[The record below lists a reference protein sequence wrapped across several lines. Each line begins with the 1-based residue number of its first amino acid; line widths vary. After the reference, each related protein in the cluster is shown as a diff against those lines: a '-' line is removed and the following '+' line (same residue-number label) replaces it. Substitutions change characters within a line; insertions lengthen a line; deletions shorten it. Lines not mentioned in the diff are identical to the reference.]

1 MAKENIERFL
11 GNSINSNY
19 DVGLKKVQCDKSWKN
34 FETSFLNCSRNE
46 ISNILSRNLTADI
59 LISDLF
65 SESKNLEVKGSYPEH
80 YKNYVGLVG
89 VAKIGKT
96 ELIKEIIRHY
106 SNQFYFVFYLDLREI
121 DYEKPINLYNLLL
134 PEHYRWMR
142 KIEYTNAVVEKML
155 LDYDKILF
163 IMDHLDASKLEHKE
177 KNGQSHYYRE
187 AIPSYFIS
195 NILCGKIF
203 YESKKIIV
211 SRPLQYYKLHKD
223 FQPKFVANVIGLTQD
238 KQKNICKKKG
248 LQLRIP
254 LLKSKQDIYSLCT
267 VPLSFNA
274 FIDYLE
280 NTNCCITL
288 TNMFAVVFCS
298 FLESLEQ
305 HSSNDLNKLSEF
317 AYLQLTN
324 DKSNKFFFDLKELQT
339 NKVDEVCIDSFFATE
354 LCQKY
359 QPALS
364 KIASCKFRFSNLLV
378 QEFFVAL
385 KLFQSDTSKLK
396 SFFSL
401 VSKNLSENRDN
412 SLNYV
417 VILFLFG
424 LCNYESN
431 DVIKSLLS
439 RDDINIS
446 NIKSCLN
453 EFHTK
458 LRFH

>member
-1 MAKENIERFL
+1 MLSKFRE
-11 GNSINSNY
+11 
-19 DVGLKKVQCDKSWKN
+19 CDKSWKN
-34 FETSFLNCSRNE
+34 FEKSFLNCSRNE

-59 LISDLF
+59 DISDLF
-65 SESKNLEVKGSYPEH
+65 SESENLEVKGSNPQH
-80 YKNYVGLVG
+80 YKNYIGLVG

-106 SNQFYFVFYLDLREI
+106 SNQFYFVFYLDFREI
-121 DYEKPINLYNLLL
+121 NYEKAINLCNLLL
-134 PEHYRWMR
+134 PEHHRWM
-142 KIEYTNAVVEKML
+142 KNVEYKNAVLEKML
-155 LDYDKILF
+155 PDCDKILF
-163 IMDHLDASKLEHKE
+163 IVDHLDASKLKHKD
-177 KNGQSHYYRE
+177 KNGQNHYYRK
-187 AIPSYFIS
+187 AIPSGFIS
-195 NILCGKIF
+195 NILCGNLF

-211 SRPLQYYKLHKD
+211 SRPLQYYKLHED
-223 FQPKFVANVIGLTQD
+223 FQPKFVANVIGLTKD
-238 KQKNICKKKG
+238 KQKNICKEEG

-254 LLKSKQDIYSLCT
+254 LLKTKQDVYSLCT

-274 FIDYLE
+274 FIDYLK
-280 NTNCCITL
+280 NTNRCIAL
-288 TNMFAVVFCS
+288 TNMFAEVFCS

-305 HSSNDLNKLSEF
+305 RSSNDLNKLSKF
-317 AYLQLTN
+317 AYSRLTN

-339 NKVDEVCIDSFFATE
+339 NKLDEVCIDSFFATE

-359 QPALS
+359 HQPALS
-364 KIASCKFRFSNLLV
+364 KFTCVKFRFSNLLV

-401 VSKNLSENRDN
+401 VLKNLIENRDN

-417 VILFLFG
+417 VILFLSG
-424 LCNYESN
+424 LCDYESN

-439 RDDINIS
+439 RGDINVS

-458 LRFH
+458 LRFD